1 MPEPRAKSIYDTAYL
16 AFVECLREAR
26 LEAGLTQAQLAARLG
41 VDQSYVSKYERAER
55 RLDVVEVRALCH
67 EFDLSLVDFVARFER
82 QLKRKKS
89 P

>member
-1 MPEPRAKSIYDTAYL
+1 MPEPRAKSIYDSAYL
-16 AFVECLREAR
+16 VLVECLRKAR
-26 LEAGLTQAQLAARLG
+26 LAAGLTQTELADRLG

-55 RLDVVEVRALCH
+55 RLDIVEVRALCH
-67 EFDLSLVDFVARFER
+67 EFNLSLADFVTRFER

>member
-1 MPEPRAKSIYDTAYL
+1 MPELRAKSIYDKAYL
-16 AFVECLREAR
+16 VLVECLRKAR

-55 RLDVVEVRALCH
+55 RLDVIEVRTVCR
-67 EFDLSLVDFVARFER
+67 EFNLSLVDFVARFER
-82 QLKRKKS
+82 QLKRKTS